1 MERNQ
6 KLFAGVFI
14 SLIIVGAMG
23 ISFANSYYI
32 SGDKEN
38 DDIIIKIK
46 ESRIEIQEVRN
57 KLNSIINEIKEIEAQ
72 RDNPP
77 SCKELLEEWKM
88 WNDFDYR
95 IEYLKETEAYYTEL
109 IKEMESADKISGS
122 RKWYK

>member
-1 MERNQ
+1 MERDQ

-14 SLIIVGAMG
+14 SLIIVGAMR

-122 RKWYK
+122 R